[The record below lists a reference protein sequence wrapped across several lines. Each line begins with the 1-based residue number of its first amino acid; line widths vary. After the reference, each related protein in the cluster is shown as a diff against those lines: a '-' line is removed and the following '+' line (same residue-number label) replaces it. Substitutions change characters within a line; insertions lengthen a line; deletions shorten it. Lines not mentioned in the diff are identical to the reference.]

1 MEEEFLKDLNLNNQ
15 RLDGIISL
23 VKGVMKYDPK
33 GKRVGVSPL
42 KKIAN
47 KMVDK
52 NKSSRLIERVEKAI
66 FQQNMATK

>member
-42 KKIAN
+42 KKITN

-66 FQQNMATK
+66 IQQNMATK